1 MQQWTH
7 QFPVPLHEWRFRLSK
22 LCDVLERIMPL
33 CDGISLFHKM
43 ADLYILP

>member
-22 LCDVLERIMPL
+22 LCDILEMEYMHM
-33 CDGISLFHKM
+33 SLFHKM